1 MQNKTNIQLH
11 HHEVM
16 KVLNTFKNYID
27 DYKNKSFKTGSYF
40 PDNKRY
46 ISNGFHSETIINEI
60 VEKFGLPYETEVNY
74 FPKSVLKLGDI
85 VKQFVHDHLLRK

>member
-1 MQNKTNIQLH
+1 MQNKT
-11 HHEVM
+11 EVK
-16 KVLNTFKNYID
+16 KVLNNLKKYIDNYID
-27 DYKNKSFKTGSYF
+27 KAFNTGSYF

-60 VEKFGLPYETEVNY
+60 VEKFGLSYETEVKY

-85 VKQFVHDHLLRK
+85 VKQFVHEHLLRK